1 MASVAPLG
9 AAQSDDGFANIAS
22 HDAFSGGVPHA
33 TFDRL
38 RREDPIAWFDE
49 DDGSGFW
56 AVTRYDDIHEF
67 NRNYKLFT
75 TTRGIRLEEMTDEE
89 MEKRRSMMEL
99 DPPEHTRQRQLVNR
113 AFARRVMETYEPQL
127 REITVKILDKAV
139 ARDEFEALEAIAKP
153 LPMRMLG
160 RIMGTPEADD
170 KWLVSQANQ
179 MIANSDPDFTD
190 HVVDQVDTEKYR
202 FAPFRSPAGLE
213 IFNYAEKQAALR
225 YKEPRDDVTTM
236 LLRPKKD
243 GECLTESEFKNF
255 FALLVSAGNDTT
267 RYTIASTLHA
277 LANQPH
283 LYDQLRAADEALWG
297 TAVDEFIRW
306 ASATMH
312 FRRTARE
319 DTEQRG
325 KTIKAGDKVVLWFIA
340 GNRDEAVFENPHS
353 IDLARADNPHLAF
366 GRSGPHNCLGLWLA
380 RLELRVVLQEFV
392 KRVKSLRQ
400 TGPEAHLRSNFING
414 IKHLPLAIERV

>member
-1 MASVAPLG
+1 MATIAPL
-9 AAQSDDGFANIAS
+9 ASAQADDGFANIAS
-22 HDAFSGGVPHA
+22 HDAFAEGVPHA

-38 RREDPIAWFDE
+38 RREDPIAWFNE
-49 DDGSGFW
+49 VGGSGFW
-56 AVTRYDDIHEF
+56 AITRYKDIFEF
-67 NRNYKLFT
+67 NLNYRNFT
-75 TTRGIRLEEMTDEE
+75 TTKGIRLEEMSDEE

-99 DPPEHTRQRQLVNR
+99 DPPDHTKQRQLVNR
-113 AFARRVMETYEPQL
+113 AFTRKIMDSYEPQL
-127 REITVKILDKAV
+127 REITAKIM
-139 ARDEFEALEAIAKP
+139 DEALSSNEFDALEAIAKP

-160 RIMGTPEADD
+160 RIIGTPEFDD

-190 HVVDQVDTEKYR
+190 HVIDQTDTDRYH

-213 IFNYAEKQAALR
+213 IFKYAEKQAALR
-225 YKEPRDDVTTM
+225 KQEPRDDVTTM

-243 GECLTESEFKNF
+243 GKPLSESEFKNF

-267 RYTIASTLHA
+267 RYTIASSLHA
-277 LANQPH
+277 LANKPE
-283 LYDQLRAADEALWG
+283 LLRKLQAADDALWG
-297 TAVDEFIRW
+297 KAADEFIRW

-319 DTEQRG
+319 DTEQHG
-325 KTIKAGDKVVLWFIA
+325 KMIKAGDKVVLWFIS
-340 GNRDEAVFENPHS
+340 GNRDDSVFTKPHS

-366 GRSGPHNCLGLWLA
+366 GGSGPHNCLGLWLA

-392 KRVKSLRQ
+392 KRVKSVRQ
-400 TGPEAHLRSNFING
+400 AGPEAYLRSNFING
-414 IKHLPLAIERV
+414 IKRLPLAIERV